1 MNTVVFDLGNV
12 LVDYNGGVCIDMLG
26 YTGTVKKE
34 LINAIFLS
42 DAWKAGDKGSVTP
55 EEQLEQFIGN
65 APHLEKKFAMYM
77 NIWTDLF
84 TNLIIQRKFLLIS
97 ETLGLNCIICRI
109 MGSICLKKQS
119 MSWIFLKNLMAESFL
134 IVKS

>member
-55 EEQLEQFIGN
+55 EEQLEQFIGM
-65 APHLEKKFAMYM
+65 PHIWKKKFAMYM

-109 MGSICLKKQS
+109 MGV
-119 MSWIFLKNLMAESFL
+119 F
-134 IVKS
+134 V

>member
-42 DAWKAGDKGSVTP
+42 DAW
-55 EEQLEQFIGN
+55 
-65 APHLEKKFAMYM
+65 
-77 NIWTDLF
+77 
-84 TNLIIQRKFLLIS
+84 
-97 ETLGLNCIICRI
+97 
-109 MGSICLKKQS
+109 
-119 MSWIFLKNLMAESFL
+119 
-134 IVKS
+134 